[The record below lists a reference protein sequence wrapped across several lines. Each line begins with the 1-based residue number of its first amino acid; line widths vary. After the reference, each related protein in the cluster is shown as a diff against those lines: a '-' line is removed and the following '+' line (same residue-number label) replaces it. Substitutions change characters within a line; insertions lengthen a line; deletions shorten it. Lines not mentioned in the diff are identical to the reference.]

1 MMRTSI
7 TVNRLRDADGSI
19 SRFARQLPDNFARM
33 GTVVHSARNEVRL
46 CTVRLASGR
55 LLSVA
60 VKRYKLPNPVQRV
73 AYGCLRATKAARAYR
88 NAQALRS
95 RGFDTPEALACVET
109 RSGLM
114 LGHCYFVS
122 DADSR
127 PPVSVLMADGRPADA
142 LLARSLAAF
151 ALSLHRRG
159 ILHNDF
165 NSGNVLFGRA
175 ADGSYRF
182 SLIDINRADIYPDRV
197 CPSATLRAEELT
209 RLTPDLRLYAA
220 VARHYADLA
229 GPDWPLSAREMLAVK
244 RRHDTARRRRKALF
258 ATLRR
263 WQARLAEALS
273 PDGRRKA
280 MMRG

>member
-55 LLSVA
+55 LLPVA

-73 AYGCLRATKAARAYR
+73 AYGCLRLSQRTGAAQSR
-88 NAQALRS
+88 LRHA
-95 RGFDTPEALACVET
+95 RG
-109 RSGLM
+109 SGLRRDA
-114 LGHCYFVS
+114 LGP
-122 DADSR
+122 DAGPLLFCVRRRQPSAR
-127 PPVSVLMADGRPADA
+127 VGADGRRPTRRRPAGTH
-142 LLARSLAAF
+142 LAAF

-165 NSGNVLFGRA
+165 NSGNVLFGLA

>member
-1 MMRTSI
+1 
-7 TVNRLRDADGSI
+7 
-19 SRFARQLPDNFARM
+19 
-33 GTVVHSARNEVRL
+33 
-46 CTVRLASGR
+46 
-55 LLSVA
+55 
-60 VKRYKLPNPVQRV
+60 
-73 AYGCLRATKAARAYR
+73 
-88 NAQALRS
+88 
-95 RGFDTPEALACVET
+95 
-109 RSGLM
+109 M

-209 RLTPDLRLYAA
+209 RLTPDLGSTPPWRATMPTWPGPIGRCRHA
-220 VARHYADLA
+220 RCWPSSGVTTPPDADARHSSPRSAA
-229 GPDWPLSAREMLAVK
+229 G
-244 RRHDTARRRRKALF
+244 RHA
-258 ATLRR
+258 
-263 WQARLAEALS
+263 S
-273 PDGRRKA
+273 PRP
-280 MMRG
+280 